1 MLSFIVKG
9 GLVLWVIM
17 ALSVVAVAIIIERVL
32 YFRRINVDEEKLFLR
47 IKSSVEK
54 GHFDE
59 ALSICDNNISPLSGL
74 IRVSIEH
81 RDYPESVQK
90 DVLKDA
96 ANQEIPRLEKNV
108 SALGTIAHIAP
119 LLGLLGTVTG
129 TMKAFGVLGQFGAV
143 SDPSVLAKGVSEALI
158 TTVGGIVVAVP
169 AVIFYNHL
177 VTKINLILIKM
188 ENQVNSLILMINSV
202 GKPETARPG
211 APAHRPEAAGHS
223 ASALSDWKAARKRGE
238 AEE

>member
-1 MLSFIVKG
+1 MLDFLVKG
-9 GLVLWVIM
+9 GPVLWVII
-17 ALSVVAVAIIIERVL
+17 ALSVAGTAIILERIL

-47 IKSSVEK
+47 VKSSVEK

-74 IRVSIEH
+74 IRVGIEH
-81 RDYPESVQK
+81 RGYPGSVQK

-96 ANQEIPRLEKNV
+96 ANQEIPQLEKNV

-129 TMKAFGVLGQFGAV
+129 TMRAFGVLGQFGAV
-143 SDPSVLAKGVSEALI
+143 SDPSVLARGVSEALI
-158 TTVGGIVVAVP
+158 TTVAGIVVSVP

-177 VTKINLILIKM
+177 VTKVNLILIKM
-188 ENQVNSLILMINSV
+188 ENQVNTLILMINSV
-202 GKPETARPG
+202 GKPGAVPSEPAGSRDPARG
-211 APAHRPEAAGHS
+211 VA
-223 ASALSDWKAARKRGE
+223 ALSGWKARRGGE
-238 AEE
+238 GGS

>member
-1 MLSFIVKG
+1 MLDFLIKG
-9 GLVLWVIM
+9 GPVLWVIIL
-17 ALSVVAVAIIIERVL
+17 LSIAGTAIILERLL

-59 ALSICDNNISPLSGL
+59 ALSICDNNLSPLSGL
-74 IRVSIEH
+74 IRVGIEH
-81 RDYPESVQK
+81 RGYSETVQK

-96 ANQEIPRLEKNV
+96 ANQEIPQLEKNV

-143 SDPSVLAKGVSEALI
+143 SDPSILAKGVSEALI
-158 TTVGGIVVAVP
+158 TTVAGIVVSVP
-169 AVIFYNHL
+169 AVIFYNYL
-177 VTKINLILIKM
+177 VTKVNLILIKM
-188 ENQVNSLILMINSV
+188 ENQVTALVMMINAV
-202 GKPETARPG
+202 GKPP
-211 APAHRPEAAGHS
+211 APRAAGPGRTEN
-223 ASALSDWKAARKRGE
+223 AARGVSALSDWKAARRPGE
-238 AEE
+238 AGE